1 MNNAQL
7 INNET
12 KLISKIIETRNLGSV
27 LERGVTD
34 DWFIDTQEKN
44 IFRFMREHYL
54 EYQETPSL
62 DIIVENFP
70 TYRLIPIDDSIDYF
84 VDRLISSRRKTSIIK
99 TVGEALTLIDI
110 SSNPDHEGALLAMER
125 GIVRLEEEGLTRS
138 NDLEI
143 TIAAKTAQEEYE
155 HRKNNP
161 GLLGIPT
168 GFPTIDAST
177 SGLQNGQLVVI
188 VAPPKTGKSTLALQI
203 AINCQLESKTP
214 MFMSFEMSN
223 TEQKNRYYSMRSKI
237 SYTRLMT
244 GSLTDEEEARF
255 LDKVKK
261 IQEMED
267 RFYFVDSANGQTV
280 SAVASKIQSKSPDI
294 IFIDGTYL
302 MIDEQTGES
311 NTPQAI
317 TNITRSL
324 KRLAQKVNRPIV
336 ISTQALAW
344 KMKKGQVTTDS
355 IGYSSSFHQD
365 ADVIFGLQRQEEAS
379 EDTRTLKVIASRN
392 SGLSEVALTWD
403 WNQGTFRE
411 MDENDL

>member
-1 MNNAQL
+1 MNNEA
-7 INNET
+7 

-27 LERGVTD
+27 LERGVSD
-34 DWFIDTQEKN
+34 DWFADTQDKN

-54 EYQETPSL
+54 EYQECPSL
-62 DIIVENFP
+62 DIITDNFP
-70 TYRLIPIDDSIDYF
+70 TFRLLPIEDSIDYF
-84 VDRLISSRRKTSIIK
+84 VDNIIASRRKTSIIK
-99 TVGEALTLIDI
+99 TVGAALTLIEPAN
-110 SSNPDHEGALLAMER
+110 NPDHEGALLAMER
-125 GIVRLEEEGLTRS
+125 GIIRLEEEGLTRS

-143 TIAAKTAQEEYE
+143 TIAAKIAKEEYE

-168 GFPTIDAST
+168 GFPTIDVST

-203 AINCQLESKTP
+203 AINAQLDGKTP

-223 TEQKNRYYSMRSKI
+223 TEQKNRYYAIRAKI
-237 SYTRLMT
+237 SYSRLMT
-244 GSLTDEEEARF
+244 GSLTAEEEARF
-255 LDKVKK
+255 FDKVNN
-261 IQEMED
+261 IQTMTD
-267 RFYFVDSANGQTV
+267 RFHFVDSANGQTV
-280 SAVASKIQSKSPDI
+280 SSVASKIQSKNPDI

-302 MIDEQTGES
+302 MIDEQTNES

-344 KMKKGQVTTDS
+344 KMKKGQVSADS

-365 ADVIFGLQRQEEAS
+365 ADVIFGLQREDEAS
-379 EDTRTLKVIASRN
+379 DDTRILKVIASRN
-392 SGLSEVALTWD
+392 SGLSEVSLTWD
-403 WNQGTFRE
+403 WNTATFRE
-411 MDENDL
+411 MNEDDL